1 MGAGDK
7 FRIEYIGHS
16 YISLG
21 IFIGRNCEH
30 EWSISIDLIKI
41 KIYIGIGKGYHEL

>member
-7 FRIEYIGHS
+7 FRIDWFRES

-21 IFIGRNCEH
+21 IFIGHNTEH
-30 EWSISIDLIKI
+30 TWSIKIDLIKFG
-41 KIYIGIGKGYHEL
+41 IYIGIGKGYHER